1 MLSLTTFNLRCAWNQ
16 DSINSFISR
25 AGGIIEKIH
34 EQAPQILC
42 FQEGTDQNID
52 FLKRTLTDYHI
63 IFNQR
68 NADFGGEGLATA
80 YRKDQFHLLAL
91 DSFWLSDTPH
101 MPGSRFAEQSIYPRI
116 CQKLLFKRLS
126 DGKLFRLYNVHLD
139 HISEQAKILGI
150 QCVLQ
155 HIEADAA
162 LLPLPFFILGDF
174 NAEPDSET
182 ITFCKNYAPI
192 PVKDLTAKIPV
203 TFHNFGNMKDACK
216 IDYIF
221 ADANIAA
228 LPYVTESWEDC
239 VNGIYLSDHYPV
251 RLEIAF

>member
-16 DSINSFISR
+16 DGINSFISR

-34 EQAPQILC
+34 EKAPQILC
-42 FQEGTDQNID
+42 FQEGTDQNIN

-126 DGKLFRLYNVHLD
+126 DDKLFRVYNVHLD

-162 LLPLPFFILGDF
+162 LLPLPFFILGDL
-174 NAEPDSET
+174 NAEPDSKT
-182 ITFCKNYAPI
+182 ITFCKEYM
-192 PVKDLTAKIPV
+192 PVSIKDLTENISAS
-203 TFHNFGNMKDACK
+203 FHDFGRLRYESK

-221 ADANIAA
+221 ADTNTAA
-228 LPYVTESWEDC
+228 FPFNVECWEDC
-239 VNGIYLSDHYPV
+239 INGIYLSDHYPIC
-251 RLEIAF
+251 LEIAF